1 MRKSKLQYEREKN
14 RILKLKISE
23 LERSSLLFNNWQ
35 DYIFGEI
42 PEETK
47 NQNLST
53 HINEMIFVRI

>member
-1 MRKSKLQYEREKN
+1 MKTKLQYEREKN

-23 LERSSLLFNNWQ
+23 LERSTLLFNNWQ

-47 NQNLST
+47 NQNLAT
-53 HINEMIFVRI
+53 HQSEMIFVRI